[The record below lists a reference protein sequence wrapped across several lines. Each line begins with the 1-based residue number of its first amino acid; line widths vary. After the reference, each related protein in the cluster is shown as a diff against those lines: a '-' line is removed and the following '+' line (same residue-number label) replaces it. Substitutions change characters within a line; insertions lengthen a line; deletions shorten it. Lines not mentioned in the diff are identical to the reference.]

1 MGVESSPLMKSEILS
16 AGEKVHIIHRR
27 YLEKEP
33 HRHFVGIV
41 EVCEQGVARVTGH
54 LFTVDPIRFEF
65 FRRPE
70 RRTRIVS
77 LVSGDVLINIVPQ
90 SVDLDKIFYQQE
102 PKALRVTDGSD
113 WHLDLSELAWA

>member
-1 MGVESSPLMKSEILS
+1 MKNEILS

-33 HRHFVGIV
+33 HRHFVGTV
-41 EVCEQGVARVTGH
+41 EAYEGGVARVTGH

-70 RRTRIVS
+70 VRTRLVS
-77 LVSGDVLINIVPQ
+77 LLSGDVLINIIP
-90 SVDLDKIFYQQE
+90 SEVDLDTITYHQQA
-102 PKALRVTDGSD
+102 KALRVTDGLK
-113 WHLDLSELAWA
+113 WHLDLSELAWM

>member
-1 MGVESSPLMKSEILS
+1 MKNAILS

-33 HRHFVGIV
+33 HRHFIGTVDVYEGGI
-41 EVCEQGVARVTGH
+41 ARVTGH

-70 RRTRIVS
+70 RRTRLVS
-77 LVSGDVLINIVPQ
+77 LLSGDVLVNILPAV
-90 SVDLDKIFYQQE
+90 VDLDRITYQQE
-102 PKALRVTDGSD
+102 AKALRVTDGSN
-113 WHLDLSELAWA
+113 WHLDLSELAWM

>member
-1 MGVESSPLMKSEILS
+1 MLTVCFNTTPNFGNPMKNGILS

-33 HRHFVGIV
+33 HRHFIGTVGVYEGEI
-41 EVCEQGVARVTGH
+41 ARVTGH

-70 RRTRIVS
+70 RRTRLVS
-77 LVSGDVLINIVPQ
+77 LLSGDLLVNIIP
-90 SVDLDKIFYQQE
+90 SIIDLDGTTCQRRRRHF
-102 PKALRVTDGSD
+102 G
-113 WHLDLSELAWA
+113 

>member
-1 MGVESSPLMKSEILS
+1 MKNEILS

-33 HRHFVGIV
+33 HRHFVGTV
-41 EVCEQGVARVTGH
+41 EAYEGGVARVTGH

-70 RRTRIVS
+70 ERTRLVS
-77 LVSGDVLINIVPQ
+77 LLSGDVLINIIP
-90 SVDLDKIFYQQE
+90 SEVDLDTITYQQQA
-102 PKALRVTDGSD
+102 KALRVTDGFK
-113 WHLDLSELAWA
+113 WHLDLSELAWM